1 MPNACESLGT
11 GWLYDSRIGVSLNG
25 GEGAG
30 GGAGDGRL

>member
-25 GEGAG
+25 GEGRVVVEG
-30 GGAGDGRL
+30 W